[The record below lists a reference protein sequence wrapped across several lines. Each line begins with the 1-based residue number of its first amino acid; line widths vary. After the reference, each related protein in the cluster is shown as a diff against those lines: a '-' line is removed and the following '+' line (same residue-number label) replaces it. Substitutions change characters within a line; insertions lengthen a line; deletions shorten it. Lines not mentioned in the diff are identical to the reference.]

1 MQVCQVDKYF
11 FTWPQWLCLSYVRSV
26 PNRVGHFKTAARLK
40 SSRYR
45 RCDCIMQTHAPMG
58 IFSCVDNKCQK
69 LDSYSK
75 AKHFF
80 IALSH
85 AHFRFW
91 DHERLTDWSISK
103 RYPESN
109 ATSWVE
115 TTNFTSVSR
124 SWHMILLVTWKRS
137 AWAFYLRVVVWS
149 LNGHV
154 AAHRLVLK
162 KCLAFK

>member
-1 MQVCQVDKYF
+1 MQVRQVDKYF

-40 SSRYR
+40 PSRYS

-58 IFSCVDNKCQK
+58 IFSCVDYKCQK

-115 TTNFTSVSR
+115 TTLTSQVFHAHDTWF
-124 SWHMILLVTWKRS
+124 SWSPENTLHEHFIFEWWRGVWMDMLQLTVWCWKN
-137 AWAFYLRVVVWS
+137 A
-149 LNGHV
+149 
-154 AAHRLVLK
+154 
-162 KCLAFK
+162 